1 MPGLRVA
8 HVTIRVIGLPVWL
21 LRVAPVIRLL
31 IRAMAGMTRILLA
44 HRLIAAERR
53 SWLRRRIP
61 RVIRHI
67 ANSLSSSLPLSQPP
81 LRLHSSSYLTS
92 TNPSHPFL
100 KDFLSIPTMLTLSTH
115 AYPIHPLKLTKLNS
129 LSNSP

>member
-67 ANSLSSSLPLSQPP
+67 ANSLFLEWWLGIAKRVLLPCARG
-81 LRLHSSSYLTS
+81 LRI
-92 TNPSHPFL
+92 
-100 KDFLSIPTMLTLSTH
+100 D
-115 AYPIHPLKLTKLNS
+115 
-129 LSNSP
+129 